1 MHDLPVRSR
10 HGWVVIVFAV
20 AAAALFL
27 RLGAWQLSRLSDRRA
42 LNAVRE
48 SAAVRPTI
56 DLGSGV
62 VTTAIPAESIL
73 WRRVVLTGR
82 WDHRH
87 EFVVRGR
94 AYYGTPG
101 VQVATLFRT
110 VDGSAVLVL
119 RGWLPAADGLSA
131 DLTRGSILSDT
142 GLVSVRGLA
151 LPFESKGPIPG
162 RTLKYPDGER
172 FVVGTLD
179 LESVS
184 SELDEPLVEWFLQI
198 LPLPAEQVEY
208 SNRLSGSG
216 AIAEFD
222 TSIRPLPAPEL
233 NDGPHALYAFQ
244 WFGFALIALAGAIFL
259 PRAARAGTVATPGPG
274 DES

>member
-1 MHDLPVRSR
+1 MHDLPARSR
-10 HGWVVIVFAV
+10 RGWVVIVFAV

-48 SAAVRPTI
+48 SAVVRPTI
-56 DLGSGV
+56 DFGSGPA
-62 VTTAIPAESIL
+62 TTTVPTDSIL
-73 WRRVVLTGR
+73 WRRVDLTGR
-82 WDHRH
+82 WDYRH

-110 VDGSAVLVL
+110 VDGTAVVVL

-131 DLTRGSILSDT
+131 DLTRGSIVRDT
-142 GLVSVRGLA
+142 GLIVVRGLA
-151 LPFESKGPIPG
+151 LPFESPGPIPS
-162 RTLKYPDGER
+162 RRVDFPDGER
-172 FVVGTLD
+172 LVVGTLD
-179 LESVS
+179 LESLS
-184 SELDEPLVEWFLQI
+184 AELDEPVRGWFLQL
-198 LPLPAEQVEY
+198 LPLPADESEDPGFRAGEGVDRET
-208 SNRLSGSG
+208 
-216 AIAEFD
+216 EP
-222 TSIRPLPAPEL
+222 SIQMLPPPAL

-259 PRAARAGTVATPGPG
+259 PRAARVGSVSNPRPG
-274 DES
+274 DKP